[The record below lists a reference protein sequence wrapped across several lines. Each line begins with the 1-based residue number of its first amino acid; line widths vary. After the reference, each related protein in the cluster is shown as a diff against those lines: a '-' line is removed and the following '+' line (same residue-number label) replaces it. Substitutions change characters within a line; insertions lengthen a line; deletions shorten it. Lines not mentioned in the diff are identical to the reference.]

1 MFRSFSEIIVASSAF
16 SNLCI
21 FHFTRVNTYGQ
32 WASMLLENVVLRIS
46 IWKMEEVST
55 QSGEIFCQD
64 CLDESEVGYD
74 GYEDWLEMDK

>member
-1 MFRSFSEIIVASSAF
+1 
-16 SNLCI
+16 
-21 FHFTRVNTYGQ
+21 
-32 WASMLLENVVLRIS
+32 MLLENVVLRIS